1 MQEHG
6 RDISFVANHSGSKDW
21 TRMLGLI
28 RKRFPDTPTFAV
40 MADTG
45 FERMWPISAADFA
58 RARSAEFGVDLPI
71 VRNLKRTYLE
81 MVEQRGMFSSAQYRQ
96 YTSDLK
102 RGPIG
107 KSTEACLRRS
117 FSTAW
122 ASGPRSSTHALC

>member
-1 MQEHG
+1 
-6 RDISFVANHSGSKDW
+6 
-21 TRMLGLI
+21 
-28 RKRFPDTPTFAV
+28 
-40 MADTG
+40 
-45 FERMWPISAADFA
+45 MWLISAADFA

-81 MVEQRGMFSSAQYRQ
+81 MVERRGLFPSAQYRQ

-102 RGPIG
+102 RGAIE
-107 KSTEACLRRS
+107 KSTEVCLRRS